1 MSADRSGRDVG
12 SPASLTGAA
21 NQFIRSAVSR
31 PPVALYIELL
41 VLVTLLGLTLRAVRS
56 HSVMPA
62 AIGIGI
68 ALTIMGV
75 PALRRLMGHIRFV
88 RATSR
93 SWARAVRIA
102 ATTTKAPLP
111 LAVTRVTVVP
121 AGEVLDVQIPSGGTV
136 ADLVAVAEVLAALLR
151 LRAIAV
157 DRERDDASRA
167 KVTLVRRD
175 ALSTLAP
182 PWPCLETSRS
192 SLWGPIPVGVD
203 ESGRQ
208 VVMSLAERNVL
219 LGGEPGAGKSA
230 ALSLLVATAAL
241 DPSVRLH
248 LFDAKLVELAS
259 WAPCAD
265 HTVGTSTATANE
277 VLRELQAQMDRRYQR
292 LLDAGLR
299 KVTRDAGL
307 PLDVVVID
315 ELAHYLLA
323 PDRRERT
330 EFAELLRDLVARG
343 RAAGLVVLAATQKP
357 SHDVIPTALRDLF
370 GFRWALRCST
380 PQASDTVLGAGWAA
394 NGCSAADIDSGQR
407 GVGYLLHEGDK
418 PVRLRSHYLDDET
431 IDRLARRAVAIRA
444 SRAHVEPAVSVQP

>member
-21 NQFIRSAVSR
+21 HQFIRSAVSR
-31 PPVALYIELL
+31 PSVALYIELL
-41 VLVTLLGLTLRAVRS
+41 VLVTFVALTFRTVRS
-56 HSVMPA
+56 HSVLPA
-62 AIGIGI
+62 VVGVGI
-68 ALTIMGV
+68 ALAIMGV
-75 PALRRLMGHIRFV
+75 PALRRLMRHIRFV
-88 RATSR
+88 RAISR
-93 SWARAVRIA
+93 SWARVVRVA

-111 LAVTRVTVVP
+111 LAVTRVAGVP
-121 AGEVLDVQIPSGGTV
+121 AGEVLDVRVPPGGTV

-157 DRERDDASRA
+157 DRARDDASRA
-167 KVTLVRRD
+167 KVTLIRRD
-175 ALSTLAP
+175 ALATSAP
-182 PWPCLETSRS
+182 PWPRLGESRS
-192 SLWGPIPVGVD
+192 SLWEPIPVGID

-241 DPSVRLH
+241 DPTVRLH
-248 LFDAKLVELAS
+248 LFDGKLVELAS
-259 WAPCAD
+259 WAPCAE
-265 HTVGTSTATANE
+265 HTVGTSTGRANE
-277 VLRELQAQMDRRYQR
+277 VLRELQAEMDRRYQQ

-323 PDRRERT
+323 SDRRERT

-357 SHDVIPTALRDLF
+357 AHDVIPTALRDLF

-380 PQASDTVLGAGWAA
+380 PQASDTVLGAGWST
-394 NGCSAADIDSGQR
+394 NGFSAADIDSGQR

-418 PVRLRSHYLDDET
+418 PVRLRSHYLDDQT
-431 IDRLARRAVAIRA
+431 IDGLARRAVAVRA
-444 SRAHVEPAVSVQP
+444 SRSLVEPAVSVQP